1 MNKHQITNKFQA
13 QNSKFKTFG
22 VWVIG
27 ILVLFVIWDLGFV
40 ISVSADEG
48 VKYSL
53 LQPLPGVGQQ
63 VSSFPEYVK
72 KIIPFILSL
81 AAVLAVVMIVIGGI
95 QYAISEAIDSKADAR
110 DRITQ
115 AIFGLL
121 LALLSYLILY
131 TINPQLVNLQ
141 LTIPGLNQNQTA
153 PPPANQM

>member
-1 MNKHQITNKFQA
+1 MRNVTIKI
-13 QNSKFKTFG
+13 
-22 VWVIG
+22 
-27 ILVLFVIWDLGFV
+27 ILATVLMSIAAF
-40 ISVSADEG
+40 VSAADG
-48 VKYSL
+48 VPYNL
-53 LQPLPGVGQQ
+53 LQPIPGVGQQ

-141 LTIPGLNQNQTA
+141 LDIKPLQQTTTTDGGTSGGGGTTG
-153 PPPANQM
+153 NF

>member
-1 MNKHQITNKFQA
+1 MKNKFWI
-13 QNSKFKTFG
+13 FG
-22 VWVIG
+22 LSFL
-27 ILVLFVIWDLGFV
+27 ILVSGFY
-40 ISVSADEG
+40 ISSAADG
-48 VKYSL
+48 VPYSL

-63 VSSFPEYVK
+63 VSTFSEYIK
-72 KIIPFILSL
+72 NIIPFILSL

-121 LALLSYLILY
+121 LALLSYLILW

-141 LTIPGLNQNQTA
+141 LDIKSLNQNTTTTQPQQQTTQQ
-153 PPPANQM
+153 PQQNIIIPGSEGIENVM